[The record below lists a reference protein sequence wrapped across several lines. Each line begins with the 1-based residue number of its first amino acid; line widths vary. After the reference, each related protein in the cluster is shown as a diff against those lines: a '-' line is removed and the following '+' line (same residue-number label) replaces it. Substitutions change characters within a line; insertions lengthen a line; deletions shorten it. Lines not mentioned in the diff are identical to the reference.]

1 LIIFYIRRA
10 ISTQTNPIEK
20 KTCLLLCPPLKNR
33 TPLVSRRYLGLIAG
47 EELELATPSDDA
59 LAVVVGRGPYHPDVL
74 VHEVA
79 RVFARGAE
87 VEQVDLVGEFV
98 EEEVG
103 PVGVRLHQLEDEE
116 LVQAQT
122 QHVEADLG
130 EWQHKKQNTFSC
142 F

>member
-1 LIIFYIRRA
+1 M
-10 ISTQTNPIEK
+10 TQKNPK
-20 KTCLLLCPPLKNR
+20 KVLTERKNLPSFVAPLKNK
-33 TPLVSRRYLGLIAG
+33 TSLVSGRYLGLIAG
-47 EELELATPSDDA
+47 EELELATPGDNA

-87 VEQVDLVGEFV
+87 VQQVDLVGELV

-116 LVQAQT
+116 LAQAQT
-122 QHVEADLG
+122 QHVEADLA
-130 EWQHKKQNTFSC
+130 EWRHKKKEPF
-142 F
+142 